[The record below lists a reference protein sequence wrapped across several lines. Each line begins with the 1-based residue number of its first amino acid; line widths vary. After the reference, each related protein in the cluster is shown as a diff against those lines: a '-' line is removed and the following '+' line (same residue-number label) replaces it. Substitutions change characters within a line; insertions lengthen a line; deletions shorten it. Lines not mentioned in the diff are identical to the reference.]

1 MLLILIINKKLWVIN
16 MPRITRQKTIIEEEL
31 NNFITFF
38 TAEELLSK
46 SQAKDKRIGIATIYR
61 FLKDKTTK
69 DSIHS
74 YYCDRRQIYSR
85 QKNNHCHFICTN
97 CGKTTHFN
105 VKDIDFIKKSING
118 KVCHFQ
124 IDIHGICNE
133 CNKQ

>member
-1 MLLILIINKKLWVIN
+1 MLLILIINKELRVIE
-16 MPRITRQKTIIEEEL
+16 MPRITRQKIIIEEEL
-31 NNFITFF
+31 NKFNTFF

-46 SQAKDKRIGIATIYR
+46 IQTRDKQIGIATIYR
-61 FLKDKTTK
+61 FLKDKTAK

-74 YYCDRRQIYSR
+74 YYCDRRQIYSS

-97 CGKTTHFN
+97 CGKITHFN
-105 VKDIDFIKKSING
+105 VKDIDFIKKDIKG
-118 KVCHFQ
+118 KICHFQ